1 MKYSFCLGQWSYVSK
16 TVSLPVDTDSQ
27 SGGDGFGAMGAMG
40 GGMGAAAMG
49 TGMGLMGGMPMRQ
62 QGGCVLIVSNLEET
76 RVTPDVLFT
85 LFGVYGDVLRV
96 KILFNKKDTALI
108 QVTFSFFFLL
118 FRSETEARAFVS
130 IYGAS
135 LNPLVGR
142 FVLSD
147 DGAVDGADL
156 APVFGQ
162 SSSLRQADERQS
174 VEKRT
179 RSANQGRPSR
189 GSRAD
194 QRLHRCDENRVL
206 YIFCLLIVF
215 GFLCTGWSKKPVSAN
230 LTSMR
235 YATFYF

>member
-108 QVTFSFFFLL
+108 QVTISFLDASSHL
-118 FRSETEARAFVS
+118 YMRVCPSVGPSIGASVRRSVRDAFVKNGK
-130 IYGAS
+130 I
-135 LNPLVGR
+135 
-142 FVLSD
+142 D
-147 DGAVDGADL
+147 DFD
-156 APVFGQ
+156 
-162 SSSLRQADERQS
+162 R
-174 VEKRT
+174 K
-179 RSANQGRPSR
+179 
-189 GSRAD
+189 
-194 QRLHRCDENRVL
+194 
-206 YIFCLLIVF
+206 
-215 GFLCTGWSKKPVSAN
+215 
-230 LTSMR
+230 
-235 YATFYF
+235 